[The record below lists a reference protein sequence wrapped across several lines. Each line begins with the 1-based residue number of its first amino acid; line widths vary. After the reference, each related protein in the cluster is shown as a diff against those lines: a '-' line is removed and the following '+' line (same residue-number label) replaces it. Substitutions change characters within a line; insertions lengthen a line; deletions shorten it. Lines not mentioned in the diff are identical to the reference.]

1 MGIEKPLIEKFED
14 TPFVK
19 SGQDIVDENFYYAVF
34 NDKWPVCDGHLLFVP
49 KQNNIKSLTMAL
61 EATVEYGDKLR
72 EEGKIDGYHFG
83 MNMGGSAGQ
92 TVMWPH
98 IHFIPR
104 WHDDCEGFPGSVRL
118 SHRNGRGAKYYMEH
132 PDYKDEYI
140 QIHNEH
146 ATIKGFKE

>member
-1 MGIEKPLIEKFED
+1 MGIDKPMIERFED
-14 TPFVK
+14 TPFEK
-19 SGQDIVDENFYYAVF
+19 SGQEKVLDTFYYAVF

-49 KQNNIKSLTMAL
+49 KENNTKFLTLAL

-83 MNMGGSAGQ
+83 MNMGGCAGQ

-104 WHDDCEGFPGSVRL
+104 HTGDVEGFPGSVRL
-118 SHRNGRGAKYYMEH
+118 AHRNGRGAKYYMEH
-132 PDYKDEYI
+132 PDFKDEYI
-140 QIHNEH
+140 EKHKEH
-146 ATIKGFKE
+146 ATIKGFSE